1 MAISRRATY
10 RTLLTLGCALTVAAV
25 LLRFAPWGVP
35 KPWLFGLAI
44 GGGVLTLLSVW
55 VWRMPDA
62 CDEAP
67 LAVRQRYVR
76 EFFPTMLAY
85 LVAVFASGFL
95 LKRIDE
101 PLLRGL
107 VALLPVPPIFLA
119 MRSIVRYI
127 RAVDEMQQRIELEA
141 ISAATAFVT
150 LLYLAGGFLQS
161 AKVIDLRASTVLLMA
176 FPLVCGA
183 YGFAKLLV
191 TRRYR

>member
-1 MAISRRATY
+1 MAISRRAAY
-10 RTLLTLGCALTVAAV
+10 RTLLTLGCVLTVAAV
-25 LLRFAPWGVP
+25 LLRFAPGDVP
-35 KPWLFGLAI
+35 KPMVGALALVGGLLA
-44 GGGVLTLLSVW
+44 LLSIW

-85 LVAVFASGFL
+85 VVAVLASGFL

-101 PLLRGL
+101 PLLRAL

-119 MRSIVRYI
+119 MRSIIRYI

-161 AKVIDLRASTVLLMA
+161 AKVIDLRASSVLLLA
-176 FPLVCGA
+176 FPLVCAA